1 MDGILDDVDR
11 GILYLLQ
18 QDARNNTTAGIGE
31 RVGVS
36 STTVGNRID
45 DLESENIITGYN
57 PTIDYENAG
66 LDHHLV
72 VTGSVP
78 MADRSD
84 LADDA
89 LQVHG
94 VVTVRELLTHR
105 KNLELELVARER
117 QGIEAALDE
126 LAEMGI
132 EIVHSE
138 MLKRELN
145 KPADH
150 FGEDVV
156 EDRQ

>member
-1 MDGILDDVDR
+1 MDGVLDDVDK

-18 QDARNNTTAGIGE
+18 QDARNNTSAGIGE

-45 DLESENIITGYN
+45 DLESENIITGYTPAIN
-57 PTIDYENAG
+57 YENAG
-66 LDHHLV
+66 LDHHIV
-72 VTGSVP
+72 VTGSAP
-78 MADRSD
+78 MAERSG
-84 LADDA
+84 LAEEA

-94 VVTVRELLTHR
+94 VVTVRELLTHHE
-105 KNLELELVARER
+105 NLELELVARER
-117 QGIEAALDE
+117 QGIEDALEE
-126 LAEMGI
+126 LAGLGI
-132 EIVHSE
+132 DLVRTG

-156 EDRQ
+156 ED